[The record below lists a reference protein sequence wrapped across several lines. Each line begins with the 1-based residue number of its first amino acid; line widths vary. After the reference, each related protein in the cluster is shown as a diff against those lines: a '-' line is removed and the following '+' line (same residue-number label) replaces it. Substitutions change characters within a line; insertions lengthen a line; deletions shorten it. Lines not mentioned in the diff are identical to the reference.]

1 MPKPSR
7 PAAVVALAR
16 GATSEE
22 AARESGVSGRTVRR
36 WMEDPDFQ
44 IEVRDT
50 RTEILSTAV
59 GQLAAGA
66 AEAVTT
72 LRAALR
78 DADGRNRVQAART
91 LLDAV
96 LSLRESLDLEQRL
109 AALESAKQAEGG
121 HRR

>member
-1 MPKPSR
+1 MTQNK
-7 PAAVVALAR
+7 PAALLALAR

-22 AARESGVSGRTVRR
+22 AAREAAGVSGRTVRR

-44 IEVRDT
+44 TDVRDT
-50 RTEILSTAV
+50 RTELLQHAV

-66 AEAVTT
+66 VEAVTT
-72 LRAALR
+72 LREALK

-96 LSLRESLDLEQRL
+96 LSLRESLDLEERL
-109 AALESAKQAEGG
+109 AALEAAQKEM
-121 HRR
+121 H

>member
-1 MPKPSR
+1 MTQNK
-7 PAAVVALAR
+7 PAALLALAR

-22 AARESGVSGRTVRR
+22 AAREAGVSGRTVRR

-44 IEVRDT
+44 TDVRDT
-50 RTEILSTAV
+50 RTELLQHAV

-66 AEAVTT
+66 VEAVTT
-72 LRAALR
+72 LREALK

-96 LSLRESLDLEQRL
+96 LSLRESLDLEERL
-109 AALESAKQAEGG
+109 AALEAAQKEM
-121 HRR
+121 H